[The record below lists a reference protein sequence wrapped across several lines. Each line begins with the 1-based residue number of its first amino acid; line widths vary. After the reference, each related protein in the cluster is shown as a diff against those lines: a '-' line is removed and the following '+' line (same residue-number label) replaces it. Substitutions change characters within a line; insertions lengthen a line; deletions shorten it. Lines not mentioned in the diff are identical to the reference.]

1 MDNSLLLINT
11 KNIRDLAFLDD
22 DCDAPV
28 DMDWDY
34 EVSSG
39 EIPGIFY
46 DMFPDYAGVK
56 EIGGTPQNRNLNEQ
70 LIAYMDRVVA
80 KHHIDVETFSHQL
93 AQVTAMFEDGTVRSY
108 DLDTA
113 EGTDD
118 LAFPVTNIYEAGK
131 PLDGPYIVFR
141 DSQEM
146 EVVINLRNVSM
157 LKLPLAATEEAIAQ
171 AQAEFMVEI
180 EQDDRQST

>member
-56 EIGGTPQNRNLNEQ
+56 E
-70 LIAYMDRVVA
+70 
-80 KHHIDVETFSHQL
+80 
-93 AQVTAMFEDGTVRSY
+93 
-108 DLDTA
+108 
-113 EGTDD
+113 
-118 LAFPVTNIYEAGK
+118 
-131 PLDGPYIVFR
+131 
-141 DSQEM
+141 
-146 EVVINLRNVSM
+146 
-157 LKLPLAATEEAIAQ
+157 AIAQ

>member
-1 MDNSLLLINT
+1 
-11 KNIRDLAFLDD
+11 
-22 DCDAPV
+22 
-28 DMDWDY
+28 
-34 EVSSG
+34 
-39 EIPGIFY
+39 
-46 DMFPDYAGVK
+46 
-56 EIGGTPQNRNLNEQ
+56 
-70 LIAYMDRVVA
+70 
-80 KHHIDVETFSHQL
+80 
-93 AQVTAMFEDGTVRSY
+93 MFEDGTVRSY

-113 EGTDD
+113 EGADD
-118 LAFPVTNIYEAGK
+118 LAFPVTTIYEAGE

-180 EQDDRQST
+180 EQNDRQST